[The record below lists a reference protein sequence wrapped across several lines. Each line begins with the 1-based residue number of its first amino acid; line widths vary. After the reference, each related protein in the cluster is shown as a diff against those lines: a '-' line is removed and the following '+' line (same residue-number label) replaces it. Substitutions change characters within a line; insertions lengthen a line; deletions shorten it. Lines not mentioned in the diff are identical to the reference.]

1 MVTKKGMWIAFAIVL
16 VVAACVAATWLL
28 RTHPNDK
35 NPWAH
40 LPPPKDP
47 KVIVKA
53 GDDCGSYVAPA
64 HKNGKIDTAET
75 KVLVN
80 RGSLTCGEATDTIAA
95 ADSEIH
101 QMGADFPVDG
111 EWTCTALTGAD
122 AATAGYIIKCQKDQ
136 TEIRLVPVMEP
147 NVSNVVDNRI
157 YLLPPG
163 APGTT
168 GAAYSFAPPNRNVWC
183 QVNLDA
189 SGTVKDI
196 ICQGELPP
204 NAPLVNGIRPN
215 SLVLESGPSR
225 QESHFAALDTRIVDF
240 VPPLPIGGTIQIL
253 AVECIATAPDEL
265 TCTMNKGTSY
275 QHGFTLSS
283 RIYELR

>member
-1 MVTKKGMWIAFAIVL
+1 MVAKKGTWIAFAIVL

-53 GDDCGSYVAPA
+53 GDDCGSYA
-64 HKNGKIDTAET
+64 AET
-75 KVLVN
+75 KVVVN

-95 ADSEIH
+95 ADSGIH
-101 QMGADFPVDG
+101 QMGADFPVAG
-111 EWTCTALTGAD
+111 EWTCTALAGVD
-122 AATAGYIIKCQKDQ
+122 AATAGYIVKCQKDQ

-147 NVSNVVDNRI
+147 NVSNAVDNRI

-183 QVNLDA
+183 QVNLDT

-204 NAPLVNGIRPN
+204 SAPFVNGIRPN
-215 SLVLESGPSR
+215 SLLLESGPGK
-225 QESHFAALDTRIVDF
+225 QGSHFAALDTRIVDF
-240 VPPLPIGGTIQIL
+240 VPPLPLGGLIQIL
-253 AVECIATAPDEL
+253 AVECAATAPDEL

-275 QHGFTLSS
+275 EHGFTLSS
-283 RIYELR
+283 RTYELR